1 MSSED
6 PMSMLADPYSSEMGL
21 GNDYYHDEGPA
32 MSDSDDDVMEAE
44 SVKSESTISSDKKKR
59 RKIMEKYK
67 QQTTGYVLL
76 KDAKKKKN
84 RIEGYYSSN
93 VPGAP
98 IRNSVSGYCE
108 TDYMGKT
115 KFSVGSTWED
125 LFFKVMD
132 TTSKEGALTFFYDS
146 PEQYERHM
154 AVKLNDNIIKK
165 WYMKHENAKK
175 MLRDFEDKHYQTEYT
190 EVR

>member
-1 MSSED
+1 MSNES
-6 PMSMLADPYSSEMGL
+6 PVSIMADPYSSEMGL

-32 MSDSDDDVMEAE
+32 MSDSDDDVMEVE

-98 IRNSVSGYCE
+98 IRNCVSGYCE

-125 LFFKVMD
+125 LFFKVID
-132 TTSKEGALTFFYDS
+132 TTSKEGGLTFFYDS

-154 AVKLNDNIIKK
+154 ALKLNDNVIKK

-175 MLRDFEDKHYQTEYT
+175 ILRDFEDKHYQTEYI
-190 EVR
+190 EVK

>member
-32 MSDSDDDVMEAE
+32 MSDSDDDIMEAE

-76 KDAKKKKN
+76 KDSKKKKN
-84 RIEGYYSSN
+84 RI
-93 VPGAP
+93 
-98 IRNSVSGYCE
+98 
-108 TDYMGKT
+108 
-115 KFSVGSTWED
+115 
-125 LFFKVMD
+125 
-132 TTSKEGALTFFYDS
+132 
-146 PEQYERHM
+146 
-154 AVKLNDNIIKK
+154 
-165 WYMKHENAKK
+165 
-175 MLRDFEDKHYQTEYT
+175 
-190 EVR
+190 